1 MSHYKKNPE
10 FILPKSRKNEIT
22 HFVKSGLNDL
32 SVSRTSFKWGIQVP
46 NNDRHIIYV
55 WLDALTNY
63 ISALNFPDDKD
74 PLYKKFWPA
83 DLHIIGKDIL
93 RFHAVYWP
101 AFLMAAKIPLPK
113 KVFGHGWILSDEK
126 KMSKSLGNILDPLEI
141 IDKYG
146 IDQLRYYLVKEVSL
160 GNDGNVSMENL
171 KNCINNDLANN
182 FGNLCQRVFSFI
194 EKNCGAKLPKP
205 GVLTEDDNKLLD
217 SLVNKVSELV
227 LDMNNQNLNDYIKK
241 VVEFSFDAN
250 KYFND
255 LQPWAL
261 KKNNIERMNT
271 ILFTITVQIK
281 NISILL
287 SPIIPISSEK
297 ILDIMNLKFDEKKLN
312 AINNADVFN
321 HDIKFKK
328 TSILFKK
335 IEDDN

>member
-1 MSHYKKNPE
+1 M
-10 FILPKSRKNEIT
+10 
-22 HFVKSGLNDL
+22 
-32 SVSRTSFKWGIQVP
+32 
-46 NNDRHIIYV
+46 

-63 ISALNFPDDKD
+63 ISALNFPNTED

-83 DLHIIGKDIL
+83 SIHIIGKDIL
-93 RFHAVYWP
+93 RFHTVYWP
-101 AFLMAAKIPLPK
+101 AFLMAAKIPLPH

-146 IDQLRYYLVKEVSL
+146 IDQLRYYLIKEVSL

-194 EKNCGAKLPKP
+194 EKNCEGKLPKP
-205 GVLTEDDNKLLD
+205 GKLANEDINLLD
-217 SLVNKVSELV
+217 KLINKVPELV
-227 LDMNNQNLNDYIKK
+227 SDMNSQSLNDYIKK
-241 VVEFSFDAN
+241 VVDFSFNAN

-255 LQPWAL
+255 LQPWSI
-261 KKNNIERMNT
+261 KKTNIERMNT
-271 ILFTITVQIK
+271 ILFTIVTQIK
-281 NISILL
+281 NICILL

-297 ILDIMNLKFDEKKLN
+297 ILNTMNLKDENKQIKD
-312 AINNADVFN
+312 INKIDIFN
-321 HDIKFKK
+321 HNLEFKK
-328 TSILFKK
+328 ISILFKK